1 MQMHIT
7 NKKRDKELCNDHNLL
22 ANEIAKSIKLYNWD
36 FVLPD
41 LPIGSFLVGGYIRDL
56 ILGELSATL
65 DIDIVVPNDPQ
76 IVGENIVKRFNGKLI
91 ILDKEREVVRVIFG
105 KLIFDI
111 ASQTDNSLKEDL
123 KNRDFTINSIAYSFH
138 ENKIIDPLNGI
149 NDINQSLITTFRE
162 QNLLNDPLRML
173 RCFRFVSE
181 LNFKIEDELIK
192 FIYKNKEKLAL
203 VSVERIQYELKKIF
217 NGMEALKTIQL
228 INKFQL
234 FNWIQSYE
242 NHSEINLNII
252 NNKYF
257 NIEEAN
263 TFFSICFLIEILDDQ
278 SIQSF
283 KFSKSEIA
291 KARAIRKWKMVL
303 LRKSIHDFSEI
314 ERFQLHNELEEIL
327 PAFILYLPKKLHLQW
342 LKRWRN
348 KEDKLFHPANLI
360 DGDTIK
366 RYINISDGPLLGDLM
381 KHLSIELAYGRLDNF
396 DEAIF
401 KAKQWFKQNAPKCD

>member
-1 MQMHIT
+1 M
-7 NKKRDKELCNDHNLL
+7 
-22 ANEIAKSIKLYNWD
+22 
-36 FVLPD
+36 
-41 LPIGSFLVGGYIRDL
+41 
-56 ILGELSATL
+56 
-65 DIDIVVPNDPQ
+65 
-76 IVGENIVKRFNGKLI
+76 
-91 ILDKEREVVRVIFG
+91 
-105 KLIFDI
+105 
-111 ASQTDNSLKEDL
+111 
-123 KNRDFTINSIAYSFH
+123 
-138 ENKIIDPLNGI
+138 
-149 NDINQSLITTFRE
+149 
-162 QNLLNDPLRML
+162 NDPLRML